1 VGLKDKVKQG
11 AGVAR
16 AKIEESREAG
26 AARAASAQE
35 AQAAREAEAAERER
49 DRLDQRTQRFAQ
61 VQSACPFPIQ
71 AEQVKLPGG
80 VTLFDDEFLVTVG
93 KDWGWS
99 SQKMSVTTQRVI
111 VSRGRLAKDQES
123 VYLTDIRDVRFRK
136 PLVGFGTLVLE
147 TAGGKSIDGL
157 PSVSDGAGVRDR
169 LLTLIHFA
177 RAQAQSPGVASTS
190 GPVEAPAED
199 IALKLKQLGELK
211 ESGVVTAEEF
221 EAKKAELLARM

>member
-1 VGLKDKVKQG
+1 
-11 AGVAR
+11 
-16 AKIEESREAG
+16 
-26 AARAASAQE
+26 
-35 AQAAREAEAAERER
+35 
-49 DRLDQRTQRFAQ
+49 
-61 VQSACPFPIQ
+61 
-71 AEQVKLPGG
+71 
-80 VTLFDDEFLVTVG
+80 
-93 KDWGWS
+93 
-99 SQKMSVTTQRVI
+99 MI

-177 RAQAQSPGVASTS
+177 RAQAQPLSGASTS
-190 GPVEAPAED
+190 GPPVEAPAED
-199 IALKLKQLGELK
+199 IALKLRQLGELK